1 MGPMQVGGRVGVLVV
16 EKRLKREFN
25 IVRVAIFSCLVL
37 VCASGMLYYSE
48 TSLIVLGFFVL
59 FQGLSFGII
68 NLVKPVIVATLL
80 GESNF
85 GFISAIVGIGY
96 ILGFAVAPGVSGLI
110 SDFWGLDALII
121 TSFLTALLGLATFSG
136 VVLKNRNVINF

>member
-1 MGPMQVGGRVGVLVV
+1 
-16 EKRLKREFN
+16 
-25 IVRVAIFSCLVL
+25 
-37 VCASGMLYYSE
+37 MLYYSE

-136 VVLKNRNVINF
+136 VVLKNRNVINFRGFQ